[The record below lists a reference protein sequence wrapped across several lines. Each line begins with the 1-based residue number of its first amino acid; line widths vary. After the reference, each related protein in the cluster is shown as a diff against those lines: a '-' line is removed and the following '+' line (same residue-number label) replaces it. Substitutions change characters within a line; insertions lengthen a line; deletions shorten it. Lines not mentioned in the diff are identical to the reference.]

1 MSARQVMVGDDIY
14 DNLTQ
19 AAEGAHVS
27 RPTIS
32 RHLKSGKPLNGKIV
46 RFADAVAEGA
56 AEIAAE
62 VADQVAS
69 GQRTPEPPAGIDVR
83 GLNAAQL
90 KFAARTLLQSA
101 QQLIEQADQLNQ
113 RANAMLEAAPQVAD
127 MAAECVEADLK
138 AGGAMRAGIVGES
151 GPEAMPAPE
160 EEEPK
165 GIDPA
170 ILDSQPI
177 RINGNIFDDLSIAA
191 DEMEYNPAEFRAALL
206 AGETAF
212 GAMGDE
218 IGLDNQDLE
227 AVRLGQ
233 LEAA

>member
-1 MSARQVMVGDDIY
+1 MVGDKIFDSA
-14 DNLTQ
+14 TA
-19 AAEGAHVS
+19 AAEASSVS
-27 RPTIS
+27 RPTIA
-32 RHLKSGKPLNGKIV
+32 RHLKSGKPLHGKIV
-46 RFADAVAEGA
+46 RYAKMDEQLAARTEAVAQE
-56 AEIAAE
+56 E
-62 VADQVAS
+62 ADS
-69 GQRTPEPPAGIDVR
+69 IPPPPFEFAGVDVR

-101 QQLIEQADQLNQ
+101 NQLIEQADALNQ
-113 RANAMLEAAPQVAD
+113 RANQMLAEAAPDIAD

-138 AGGAMRAGIVGES
+138 AGGAMRAAVVGES
-151 GPEAMPAPE
+151 GPEVIPAPEEE